1 MFFLTFLA
9 EPPGSWLYTFVLL
22 AALEA
27 AAALALQQ
35 WFSLRVHER
44 PPSGGGRAR
53 RLGRLALGAW
63 GLFLL
68 RALVLLATLLLP
80 EGSRAALAILPPRD
94 RATAAITVVVLIWL
108 LTYPEP
114 NFIADMGVLLLSLTA
129 LSGLAVE
136 WVWWTQAVV
145 VGIPYFNG
153 SPDDTVWVVASVLLL
168 AGGAWLLS
176 QRRPAGWRAGLA
188 LLGLLLLGY
197 ASDYLYPV
205 ARFNTSGVVRW
216 TELAAVPLALLLLYR
231 RASSGQPD
239 GAVAAGATT
248 RAARTPPV
256 WLGLAETLLVAGVVY
271 FSLEFATAR
280 FQVEGPSMQPGLRT
294 GQYVLADKLAY
305 RLGSPQRGDLVTVRP
320 NVPGSPEYIKRLM
333 GLPGDTLAV
342 KSGALW
348 INGAKVVEPYIAE
361 PPRYIGAW
369 QLGPDDYFV
378 LGDNRNDSDDSHIWG
393 SVHRPA
399 ITGKVVLIYWPF
411 NQLRLAPNFAF
422 ANP

>member
-1 MFFLTFLA
+1 M
-9 EPPGSWLYTFVLL
+9 LL

-35 WFSLRVHER
+35 WLSLRRQDGGER
-44 PPSGGGRAR
+44 AA

-68 RALVLLATLLLP
+68 RAAVLLVTLLIP
-80 EGSRAALAILPPRD
+80 DGSSAALAILPPLD
-94 RATAAITVVVLIWL
+94 RATAAITVVGLIWL
-108 LTYPEP
+108 LAYPQP
-114 NFIADMGVLLLSLTA
+114 SFKADVGALVLSLTA

-145 VGIPYFNG
+145 IGIPYFNG
-153 SPDDTVWVVASVLLL
+153 SLDDTVWVVASVLLL
-168 AGGAWLLS
+168 AGGVWQLS
-176 QRRPAGWRAGLA
+176 QRRPAAWRAGLA

-197 ASDYLYPV
+197 AFDYLYPV

-216 TELAAVPLALLLLYR
+216 TELAVVPLALLRLYR
-231 RASSGQPD
+231 RALAWKPEGSAAAPTSSAP
-239 GAVAAGATT
+239 
-248 RAARTPPV
+248 RARSAKPV
-256 WLGLAETLLVAGVVY
+256 WLGLVETLLVAGLV
-271 FSLEFATAR
+271 FFTLEFATGR
-280 FQVEGPSMQPGLRT
+280 FQVEGPSMQPGLHT

-320 NVPGSPEYIKRLM
+320 NVPGSQEYIKRLM
-333 GLPGDTLAV
+333 GMPGDSLAV

-348 INGAKVVEPYIAE
+348 INGAKVAEPYIAE
-361 PPRYIGAW
+361 PPKYIGAW

-393 SVHRPA
+393 SVHRQA
-399 ITGKVVLIYWPF
+399 ITGKVVLAYWPLT
-411 NQLRLAPNFAF
+411 QAGLAPNFSF
-422 ANP
+422 ARP